1 MDLPELYKYG
11 RLGTWFAYKNFFI
24 YMIDGVYQSVIVFFF
39 ILYAY
44 RTDSARGDGYDTGMY
59 EMSTVRFDRC
69 SVEEYVADHD
79 FQTMIMA
86 IVLIANL
93 YIGFAAHAWTWW
105 LLFGTQVGTLI
116 VWVYTVC

>member
-59 EMSTVRFDRC
+59 EMSTVRFDSSRLKDKPLT
-69 SVEEYVADHD
+69 S
-79 FQTMIMA
+79 
-86 IVLIANL
+86 
-93 YIGFAAHAWTWW
+93 
-105 LLFGTQVGTLI
+105 TLRP
-116 VWVYTVC
+116 